1 MAKALK
7 PIVVLLLLLC
17 IGSLVLEFLL
27 FGKREVLKG
36 RTQKMEQALGS
47 IAKNIRYDAFNVTSL
62 VAETPEQLSGIQ
74 GPLNQLA
81 AAAEVQ
87 YTDLQNTKQD
97 LETTRQDLSMTKD
110 ELARTKSDLDR
121 ANAQIET
128 LNTTI
133 SEKNTQIAQQ
143 ETRIDGLE
151 QEKVG
156 LQIQIDELNNQ
167 IVQVEDELRDSQDK
181 VLTLEQT
188 VNQLELEL
196 GYGKTKVLPKGL
208 TGRILFV
215 NKDWNFVVI
224 DLGSDDGIVPNA
236 EMLIHRKDTLI
247 GKVTISGISRKMAI
261 AELKPDWAQAAVKE
275 GDFVV
280 F

>member
-17 IGSLVLEFLL
+17 IGSLVLGFQL

-36 RTQKMEQALGS
+36 RAQKMEQALGS
-47 IAKNIRYDAFNVTSL
+47 IAKNIRHDSFQVSSL
-62 VAETPEQLSGIQ
+62 AAEDSDQLTRIQ
-74 GPLNQLA
+74 TPLNQLA
-81 AAAEVQ
+81 AAALVQ
-87 YTDLQNTKQD
+87 YDDLQNTKQD

-110 ELARTKSDLDR
+110 QLARTEADLDR
-121 ANAQIET
+121 AKVQVEQLNAAVT
-128 LNTTI
+128 
-133 SEKNTQIAQQ
+133 EKNNQIAAQNS
-143 ETRIDGLE
+143 RIDGLE
-151 QEKVG
+151 QDKVNF
-156 LQIQIDELNNQ
+156 QIQIDDLNNQ
-167 IVQVEDELRDSQDK
+167 LVASEDELRDAQDK
-181 VLTLEQT
+181 IMTLEQT
-188 VNQLELEL
+188 IGQLENEL
-196 GYGKTKVLPKGL
+196 PGAVRAVPRGL

-224 DLGSDDGIVPNA
+224 DLGSDDGVTPNA

-261 AELKPDWAQAAVKE
+261 AEIQSDWAQANVKE

>member
-7 PIVVLLLLLC
+7 PIVVVLLLLC
-17 IGSLVLEFLL
+17 IGSLVLGIQL

-36 RTQKMEQALGS
+36 RVQKTEQALAT
-47 IAKNIRYDAFNVTSL
+47 IAKNIRYDAFNVSSLAATDAESLARIQTPLNLLAANSL
-62 VAETPEQLSGIQ
+62 V
-74 GPLNQLA
+74 
-81 AAAEVQ
+81 V
-87 YTDLQNTKQD
+87 YDDLQSTRQD

-110 ELARTKSDLDR
+110 ELARTLSDLDR
-121 ANAQIET
+121 TKAQVDS
-128 LNTTI
+128 LNQSIT
-133 SEKNTQIAQQ
+133 EKNGQLARQ

-151 QEKVG
+151 QNKVS
-156 LQIQIDELNNQ
+156 LQIQIDDLNNQ
-167 IVQVEDELRDSQDK
+167 IVQNEDELRDAQDK
-181 VLTLEQT
+181 ILTLEQT

-196 GYGKTKVLPKGL
+196 GYGKTRVLPKGL

-215 NKDWNFVVI
+215 NQDWNFVVI

-247 GKVTISGISRKMAI
+247 GKITISGISRKMAI
-261 AELKPDWAQAAVKE
+261 AELQPEWAQAAVKE